1 MEVTRR
7 QFLKG
12 TAATG
17 VGLALARLGFD
28 PRPVRA
34 AAAGLRTVGAREV
47 WSTCTYCSV
56 GCGLIAYVRDGKLV
70 HIEGDP
76 EHPNND
82 GGLCSKGSSLSVIP
96 NSPRRLTRPLRRA
109 PGSDRW
115 EPISWE
121 EAFDRI
127 ARKIQ
132 DVRDR
137 YWIAQETLDGQV
149 YTVHRNE
156 AMGFFGTALVT
167 NEEAYLWVKMAR
179 ILGAVYIDHQAR
191 L

>member
-1 MEVTRR
+1 MEITRR
-7 QFLKG
+7 EFLKG
-12 TAATG
+12 ATWTG
-17 VGLALARLGFD
+17 VGLALAQLGFD
-28 PRPVRA
+28 PRPVQA
-34 AAAGLRTVGAREV
+34 AAAELRTVGAREV

-56 GCGLIAYVRDGKLV
+56 GCGLVAYVRDGKV
-70 HIEGDP
+70 IHIEGDP

-121 EAFDRI
+121 DAFDRI
-127 ARKIQ
+127 AWKIHE
-132 DVRDR
+132 VREQ
-137 YWIAQETLDGQV
+137 YWIRQETLDGQV
-149 YTVHRNE
+149 YTVNRNE

-179 ILGAVYIDHQAR
+179 LLGAVYIDHQAR